1 MTTFRYEKYH
11 AVHGGDKE
19 ARKANYTDMVSLPNQ
34 KYFHSSLVFKITL
47 VAAPS
52 HKLCP
57 SLVDVSKS
65 GVSDFCTSCPFNWRV
80 ARF

>member
-19 ARKANYTDMVSLPNQ
+19 ARKANYTDMVSPPNQ
-34 KYFHSSLVFKITL
+34 KFFHSLLVSRIPL

-52 HKLCP
+52 FSSLVAATATKLSP
-57 SLVDVSKS
+57 SLVDVIKS
-65 GVSDFCTSCPFNWRV
+65 GV
-80 ARF
+80 